1 MPVRIFLSTVS
12 DEFRDYRDQLR
23 HDLTRH
29 NVEVKVQED
38 FKDLGTVTLN
48 KLDVYITN
56 CDAVVHLVGDM
67 TGAAAKP
74 ESTKS
79 MLAKYPDL
87 PDRLPP
93 LRQPLADGLAIS
105 YTQWEA
111 WLALYNRKLL
121 VIAKADDAA
130 PRGPQ
135 YAPTDDSRAAQQ
147 EHLARLAAVER
158 YPGGAP
164 FTSSDDLAKQIL
176 SGAILDMLAVAD
188 NRRIKIRTAIAAVAA
203 VMAVVLGAAIYVGA
217 NGYSKVIAGPCGIAV
232 GGSVN
237 NSSMGTDCKK

>member
-1 MPVRIFLSTVS
+1 
-12 DEFRDYRDQLR
+12 
-23 HDLTRH
+23 
-29 NVEVKVQED
+29 
-38 FKDLGTVTLN
+38 
-48 KLDVYITN
+48 
-56 CDAVVHLVGDM
+56 VVHLVGDM
-67 TGAAAKP
+67 SGAAAKP

-79 MLAKYPDL
+79 MLSKYPNL
-87 PDRLPP
+87 PGGLLP

-111 WLALYNRKLL
+111 WLALYHGKLL

-147 EHLARLAAVER
+147 EHLARLAAVGR

-176 SGAILDMLAVAD
+176 SGAILDMLAVAG

-217 NGYSKVIAGPCGIAV
+217 NVIAGPCGIAV